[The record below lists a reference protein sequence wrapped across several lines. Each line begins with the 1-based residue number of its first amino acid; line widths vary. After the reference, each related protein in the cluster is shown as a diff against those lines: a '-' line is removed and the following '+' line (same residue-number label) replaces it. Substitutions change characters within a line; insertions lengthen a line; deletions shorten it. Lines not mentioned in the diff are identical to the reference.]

1 LSSLFFHLVLGH
13 GSEFRQMGGF
23 IGFFWVLGER
33 ERERERNRWRGTY
46 AFSFLASRIQGKKKT
61 HSVVQNDTILGFFS
75 FFFLFLTVD
84 ETTSFFPK
92 HVVSFKR
99 KWRQDF
105 CQFPN

>member
-1 LSSLFFHLVLGH
+1 
-13 GSEFRQMGGF
+13 M
-23 IGFFWVLGER
+23 
-33 ERERERNRWRGTY
+33 
-46 AFSFLASRIQGKKKT
+46 
-61 HSVVQNDTILGFFS
+61 
-75 FFFLFLTVD
+75 D